1 MRAGNICY
9 WKCICNSVLFGYRR
23 EMQRSTRQR
32 RAIQEVLETS
42 GRPLSPKEIVELAAS
57 QGMPLSLTTV
67 YRSVKGLLEQ
77 GELTSV
83 EVPGQ
88 PARYEAPG
96 LAHHHHFHCEDCGR
110 VFDIPGCHAH
120 VEDVPPGFEV
130 RHHEVVLYGSCP
142 DCA

>member
-1 MRAGNICY
+1 
-9 WKCICNSVLFGYRR
+9 
-23 EMQRSTRQR
+23 MQRSTRQR

-96 LAHHHHFHCEDCGR
+96 LAHHHHFHCEGCDR
-110 VFDIPGCHAH
+110 VFDIPGCPKGIHQLA
-120 VEDVPPGFEV
+120 PKGFV
-130 RHHEVVLYGSCP
+130 STHHELTLHGRCP
-142 DCA
+142 ACA